1 MSGCRLV
8 GEVKHFLSKRMKIC
22 TTSAALME

>member
-1 MSGCRLV
+1 MSGWRLV
-8 GEVKHFLSKRMKIC
+8 GEVKHFLWKKMKIC